1 MRPLDF
7 GDAWFQGEPNEEF
20 IARQAEVGLPIEF
33 TSTGG
38 HGASFVGAIIARQS
52 ILRRSND
59 RLERRTVDRAN
70 YSLTLRNIT
79 ERKALED
86 SQRRAS
92 EAALVASEAKSQFL
106 ANMSNGFR
114 MPLNT
119 ILGFTDMMRNDVLCL
134 LQPFKYRE
142 YVEDVHVSGEY
153 LCSLLGDLLDLSKI
167 EAGQQVLKSQIVRIR
182 ELITVCL
189 TIVEG
194 RIQDVDRLFTFDVD
208 LSAAYV

>member
-1 MRPLDF
+1 M
-7 GDAWFQGEPNEEF
+7 
-20 IARQAEVGLPIEF
+20 
-33 TSTGG
+33 
-38 HGASFVGAIIARQS
+38 
-52 ILRRSND
+52 
-59 RLERRTVDRAN
+59 DRAN